1 MLVLSIISDVSQAH
15 QDTMEGDKYLGRTVL
30 PHLELVMVG
39 LISIVDIDPLASPTL
54 LSVALALDRSTT
66 NRSR

>member
-1 MLVLSIISDVSQAH
+1 
-15 QDTMEGDKYLGRTVL
+15 MEGDKYLGRTVL

-39 LISIVDIDPLASPTL
+39 IISIVDIDPLASPTL